1 VIKHRRY
8 VGMDIEQ
15 LETENNELRDK
26 LLEIKELIDN
36 LSYLWDAGS
45 FYPDGERV
53 VNELREIADSI
64 ED

>member
-1 VIKHRRY
+1 
-8 VGMDIEQ
+8 MDAEQ

-26 LLEIKELIDN
+26 LLELKELIDN

-53 VNELREIADSI
+53 MNDLRELTATL

>member
-1 VIKHRRY
+1 
-8 VGMDIEQ
+8 MDIEQ
-15 LETENNELRDK
+15 IETENNELRDK

-53 VNELREIADSI
+53 MNELREIAGSI

>member
-1 VIKHRRY
+1 
-8 VGMDIEQ
+8 MDIEQ
-15 LETENNELRDK
+15 LETENSELRDK
-26 LLEIKELIDN
+26 LLELKELIDN

-53 VNELREIADSI
+53 MNDLREIVDSI